1 MMTHQAS
8 SRASCGMHKCIVAHV
23 CVDGWVQGCVCMKDG
38 EGQWLVW
45 YFVVCV
51 VLPCTVLWMIVV
63 AFNFSQSTQLWP
75 FIVTELIVG
84 LVCPIF
90 IFIGCALLAIVIAFV
105 TAEQVDLRIA
115 IQHLLPS
122 VMLVQGV
129 TRDDDPESFKFWVIA
144 SHFFIKLKKPYGEVG
159 QLRHA
164 VGTNLSTWL
173 LVSIAGLAVIL
184 TVSYFV
190 NQSFVQAL
198 TVPIQEF
205 LEESDICLN
214 YVCFNETNFD
224 HIDVNCS
231 NVTAVDFMYTN
242 FLHCFRFLQ
251 FGANPDIITNV
262 GISVGFYLATVHF
275 FQIIFFVTTILMC
288 VKQTRIWGIL
298 MIIVGV
304 GIFVGA
310 MVVLFS
316 PHFTQVRLD
325 VIKVAQ
331 FFLLAFYCVFIGILL
346 CTGSIREIVPA
357 PVKKTAAV
365 AVRSKSGS
373 EKQASLE
380 ASVTAPSG
388 ATHV

>member
-1 MMTHQAS
+1 
-8 SRASCGMHKCIVAHV
+8 
-23 CVDGWVQGCVCMKDG
+23 
-38 EGQWLVW
+38 
-45 YFVVCV
+45 
-51 VLPCTVLWMIVV
+51 MIVV
-63 AFNFSQSTQLWP
+63 AFTFNQSTQLWP
-75 FIVTELIVG
+75 FIVTELTVG
-84 LVCPIF
+84 LICPIF
-90 IFIGCALLAIVIAFV
+90 ILIGCALLAIVIAFV
-105 TAEQVDLRIA
+105 TAEQADLRIA

-122 VMLVQGV
+122 VMLVQGEIHG
-129 TRDDDPESFKFWVIA
+129 DDPKSFKFWVIA
-144 SHFFIKLKKPYGEVG
+144 NHFFIKLKKPHGEVG

-205 LEESDICLN
+205 VEESDICLN

-224 HIDVNCS
+224 YIDVNCS
-231 NVTAVDFMYTN
+231 NVNAVDFTYTN

-251 FGANPDIITNV
+251 FGTNPDIITNI

-275 FQIIFFVTTILMC
+275 FQIIFFVTTILMSI
-288 VKQTRIWGIL
+288 KQTILWGIL

-304 GIFVGA
+304 GIFIGA

-325 VIKVAQ
+325 VIKVGQ
-331 FFLLAFYCVFIGILL
+331 FFLVSLYCVFIGILL
-346 CTGSIREIVPA
+346 CTGSIHVIVPA

-365 AVRSKSGS
+365 AIRSRSGS
-373 EKQASLE
+373 EKPAPVE
-380 ASVTAPSG
+380 ASTIPSG